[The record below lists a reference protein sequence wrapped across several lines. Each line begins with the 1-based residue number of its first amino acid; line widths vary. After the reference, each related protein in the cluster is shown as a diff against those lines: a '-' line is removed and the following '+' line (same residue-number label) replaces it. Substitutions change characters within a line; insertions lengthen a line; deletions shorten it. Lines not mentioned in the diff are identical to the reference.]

1 MKNISFRVEIYK
13 HGIHTMDS
21 GADMTYIFEMKRKT
35 FKDTF
40 STLGDSSKVFGVYKI
55 IFTIYPDVSSG
66 QEEGDQVSEEER
78 VGHLGPEQRHLGSGA
93 VITQNI

>member
-21 GADMTYIFEMKRKT
+21 GTDMTTYIFEMKQKT
-35 FKDTF
+35 FNDTF

-66 QEEGDQVSEEER
+66 QEEGDQVSEEE
-78 VGHLGPEQRHLGSGA
+78 GITRHLFERFSA
-93 VITQNI
+93 FSTI